1 MLKLTLQIRSGA
13 SVEVL
18 HEGHNFFSRLKFC
31 NGKKIRIELSGLQIG
46 PSMNNVKTNLT
57 NSLGSSVKVLVMK
70 EIQGRVQFHL
80 LLP

>member
-18 HEGHNFFSRLKFC
+18 HEGNLSLKFC
-31 NGKKIRIELSGLQIG
+31 KKKIRIELSGLPIG

-57 NSLGSSVKVLVMK
+57 NSLGSSAEVLVMK